1 MPLTPSERATLKTEI
16 GRRLSPRTWPE
27 IDLVLDEFGGNTS
40 STWDGDQFS
49 YVVAMLR
56 NISDDMLRQL
66 AEHENIEM
74 GENSVMDAP
83 AFWKDGQL
91 RVFLSHISA
100 HKVVASELQGA
111 LASFDICA
119 FVAHQDIEPTAE
131 WQDEIEKALRTCDA
145 LVALL
150 NPKFNES
157 TWTDQEVGYGLGRG
171 IPVFSVRLGMS
182 PYGLFGRKQ
191 AFNGNGKTAA
201 DIAREL
207 FEAYLSHAKTSEKM
221 ADTIVAKLAASS
233 SFAEARAN
241 FFLVQRLAT
250 WKPEYKKRLRQTV
263 EKNYQVKGSWGV
275 PERIEALIAKRD
287 PDPDM
292 DDEVPF

>member
-1 MPLTPSERATLKTEI
+1 MEI
-16 GRRLSPRTWPE
+16 GRRLSTRSWTE
-27 IDLVLDEFGGNTS
+27 IDLVLEEFGGQTS
-40 STWDGDQFS
+40 YSWSGDQFS

-56 NISDDMLRQL
+56 SISDDMLRQL
-66 AEHENIEM
+66 AEHENIYM
-74 GENSVMDAP
+74 GEDSVLDAP
-83 AFWKDGQL
+83 AFWKEGQL

-100 HKVVASELQGA
+100 HKIFASELQGA
-111 LASFDICA
+111 LASFGICA
-119 FVAHQDIEPTAE
+119 FVAHEDIEPTAE
-131 WQDEIEKALRTCDA
+131 WQDEIEKALRSCDA

-171 IPVFSVRLGMS
+171 IPVFSIRLGMS

-207 FEAYLSHAKTSEKM
+207 FETYRSHPKTSERI
-221 ADTIVAKLAASS
+221 ADALIAKLGASA
-233 SFAEARAN
+233 SFAEAKAN
-241 FFLVQRLAT
+241 CALVETVAA
-250 WKPEYKKRLRQTV
+250 WKPDYKKRLRQIV
-263 EKNYQVKGSWGV
+263 EQNDQVKAAWGV
-275 PERIEALIAKRD
+275 PQRIEALIAARD
-287 PDPDM
+287 PDPAREPASST